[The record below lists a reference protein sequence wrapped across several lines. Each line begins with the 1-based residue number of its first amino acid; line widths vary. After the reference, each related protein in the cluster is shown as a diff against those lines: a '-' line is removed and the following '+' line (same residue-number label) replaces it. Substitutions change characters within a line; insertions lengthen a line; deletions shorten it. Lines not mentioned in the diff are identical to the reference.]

1 MERRPV
7 GGSQP
12 GLDLDRQIQEVDQTV
27 EGIPD
32 AELVLVLV
40 LVRLRKIHITEL
52 LLDVKLRR
60 WSSSFRGS
68 QRQTGRF

>member
-40 LVRLRKIHITEL
+40 RLRKIHITEL